1 MTMRTTEPTT
11 TTAHTSSPWS
21 GAAMAGIVSLIV
33 NVIVAWVIWMII
45 PPAQISDMGY
55 FLTMIGITSFFAGLF
70 AYYGAF
76 QQSYRA

>member
-1 MTMRTTEPTT
+1 MTMRTTDTT
-11 TTAHTSSPWS
+11 TVTRTSSPWG
-21 GAAMAGIVSLIV
+21 GAATAGIISLIV

-45 PPAQISDMGY
+45 PPAEASDLGY
-55 FLTMIGITSFFAGLF
+55 LLTMVGITSFFAGLF